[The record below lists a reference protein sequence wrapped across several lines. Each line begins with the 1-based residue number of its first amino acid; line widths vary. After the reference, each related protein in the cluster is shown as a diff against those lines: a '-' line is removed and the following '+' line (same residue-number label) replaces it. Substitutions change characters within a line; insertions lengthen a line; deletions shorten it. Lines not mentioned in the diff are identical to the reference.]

1 MSRGRDDFTNYP
13 KPLLRSGYGN
23 EYRNDMPFMNNRSMH
38 ENSVPLNYP
47 FSLFLLLHSIDML
60 VLLVIKILI
69 MILVMFRIVI
79 SIRCILIKQTYIL
92 YISCIED

>member
-13 KPLLRSGYGN
+13 KPPLRSGYGN

-60 VLLVIKILI
+60 VLLVIKI
-69 MILVMFRIVI
+69 
-79 SIRCILIKQTYIL
+79 
-92 YISCIED
+92 